1 MKKSAKGKWNT
12 LTASTEQKKPLA
24 SELKKGDHV
33 VVNETWDDPK
43 TNYHGAE
50 GVVMEDSS
58 DTSSAYVE
66 ITKCERDSNKVGEK
80 SYLTF
85 LERAIP
91 LASGTQ
97 PKEAVDHPDHYG
109 GDTTYEV
116 FKVVEAWGLD
126 EDAYLFNVVKY
137 VARAKKKGKFLEDL
151 KKARVYID
159 RRIKQLE
166 EEAK

>member
-1 MKKSAKGKWNT
+1 
-12 LTASTEQKKPLA
+12 LA
-24 SELKKGDHV
+24 SE
-33 VVNETWDDPK
+33 W
-43 TNYHGAE
+43 
-50 GVVMEDSS
+50 
-58 DTSSAYVE
+58 
-66 ITKCERDSNKVGEK
+66 KVGDLVVFNEDPNSSQWQGGLGEVIK
-80 SYLTF
+80 IEPDLSYSIVVKVQQVPPKVVTKTTY
-85 LERAIP
+85 
-91 LASGTQ
+91 LASTQRFHPESLLPYEEPSTQ

-166 EEAK
+166 GAQ